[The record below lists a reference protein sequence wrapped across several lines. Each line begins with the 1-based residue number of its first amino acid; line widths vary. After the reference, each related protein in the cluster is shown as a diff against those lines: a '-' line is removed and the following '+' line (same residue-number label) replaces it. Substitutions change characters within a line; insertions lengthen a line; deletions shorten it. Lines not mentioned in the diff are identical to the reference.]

1 MASQFVRSTF
11 DRAGL
16 LEHPV
21 KSIWDPT
28 QRLPWLGFV
37 IDLALGQIERSWQH
51 SNRDSIKLV
60 KWP

>member
-1 MASQFVRSTF
+1 MASQFVRSTLA
-11 DRAGL
+11 RAGL

-37 IDLALGQIERSWQH
+37 IDLAFRP
-51 SNRDSIKLV
+51 D
-60 KWP
+60 